1 MSYRPFLG
9 HIMFKFIS
17 FFLPVISQVLL
28 FGAFFAYILQQ
39 GFHYLVFRVEKRPR
53 RREVWERRM
62 FNQSILILKKRYAKF
77 LFWLSLSNLNS
88 NNKKL
93 VKNIFVILSLQVGL
107 VIAETAE
114 LEGRLGISSVKNVD
128 QLTCLSWLYLINL
141 NSLENSLRSK
151 TVQMLFSSLEK
162 SLWLLDFHWIVRLIL
177 IVT

>member
-1 MSYRPFLG
+1 M
-9 HIMFKFIS
+9 
-17 FFLPVISQVLL
+17 ISQVLL

-62 FNQSILILKKRYAKF
+62 FNQSILILKKKDTQNF
-77 LFWLSLSNLNS
+77 SFDFLSNQ
-88 NNKKL
+88 NNIKL
-93 VKNIFVILSLQVGL
+93 VKKYILVNIFVILSLQVGL

-141 NSLENSLRSK
+141 NSLGNSLRSK

-162 SLWLLDFHWIVRLIL
+162 SLWPLDFHWIVRLIL